1 MSEHTKILLAYQG
14 SSSTDHEIE
23 SVWAVPV
30 AGGYQIDN
38 IPFYARGVAFG
49 DVVSAEKDS
58 DGMLRFDA
66 LIQPSGHSTVRLWF
80 AKGKEHDVASI
91 RQSLREMGCASELSD
106 LARLIAVDVP
116 LSVPYEKVRNFLDEG
131 ERGGLFEYEEA
142 CLGFK

>member
-1 MSEHTKILLAYQG
+1 MAEHTKILLTYQG
-14 SSSTDHEIE
+14 SSSKDREIE

-38 IPFYARGVAFG
+38 IPFYAREIALG

-58 DGMLRFDA
+58 DGMLCFDS

-80 AKGKEHDVASI
+80 AKGREQDVALI

-106 LARLIAVDVP
+106 LSRLIAVDVP
-116 LSVPYEKVRNFLDEG
+116 PSVPYEKVRKFLDAG
-131 ERGGLFEYEEA
+131 EKAGVFEYEEA
-142 CLGFK
+142 CLGS